1 MVVRTM
7 ILGIDPSSR
16 KLACFVLGP
25 ERAWTKN
32 LVVPNKLKDRPEVL
46 GQLAEQVDELF
57 SEVDFEAVFV
67 EQPLVGRGG
76 AHATIVQA
84 QVQGLV
90 LARAHRAATPG
101 VYTVNVK
108 SWKKQVVGNGNADK
122 AAVAAWLE
130 THQPVL
136 AGLAAGDQ
144 DLVDAACIALYGRAV
159 LERAERIR
167 APLR

>member
-1 MVVRTM
+1 M

-16 KLACFVLGP
+16 KLACFVLEP
-25 ERAWTKN
+25 ERSWTKC
-32 LVVPNKLKDRPEVL
+32 LTVPTKLKDRPEVL
-46 GQLAEQVDELF
+46 GRLDEQLDELF

-90 LARAHRAATPG
+90 LARANLAGTPG

-108 SWKKQVVGNGNADK
+108 SWKKRVVGNGNSDK
-122 AAVAAWLE
+122 AAVTAWLE
-130 THQPVL
+130 EAHPVL
-136 AGLAAGDQ
+136 AAMAGGDQ
-144 DLVDAACIALYGRAV
+144 DLVDAACIALYGREV
-159 LERAERIR
+159 MERAAKLR